1 MKKLVLQ
8 ENLIVG
14 STTNPAKKLHVS
26 GTKERRST
34 YKYYFLSKLKK
45 IIYGGTEV

>member
-14 STTNPAKKLHVS
+14 GTTNPTQKLHVT
-26 GTKERRST
+26 GKKERRST
-34 YKYYFLSKLKK
+34 YKHYLLCKLKQL
-45 IIYGGTEV
+45 IT